1 MKVIHLIRPIQGL
14 VPEVEKPTSTIPF
27 REKVLWTS
35 CALLVYMVLS
45 NLPLFGVQRASSSD
59 PFYWMRVILA
69 SNRGTLMELGVS
81 PLVTTGMVM
90 QLLAGAKVID
100 VNLDNKEDRVLF
112 MTAQKVVGVLT
123 TAVMAIAY
131 VMSGMYGDFAA
142 IGTGNAILIVTQ
154 LTLAGVLL
162 LLLDEMM
169 QRGYGLGSGIS
180 LFIAAHIS
188 ETIVWSAVSPTTV
201 NIGRGTEYQ
210 GAILAL
216 FHAIVVKRSLGS
228 IFDAF
233 TRQNLP
239 NICNLVATASIFG
252 ACIYLQLLRVKLMIK
267 MQRSRGLERPYH
279 IKLFYTSNMP
289 IILHTALI
297 SNIYFVSQMIYNA
310 QPTSPFIKFF
320 GEWAKDTSVAG
331 HVVPVGGLVSNIC
344 VKCMCQKCIHHN
356 I

>member
-1 MKVIHLIRPIQGL
+1 
-14 VPEVEKPTSTIPF
+14 
-27 REKVLWTS
+27 
-35 CALLVYMVLS
+35 
-45 NLPLFGVQRASSSD
+45 
-59 PFYWMRVILA
+59 
-69 SNRGTLMELGVS
+69 
-81 PLVTTGMVM
+81 M

-154 LTLAGVLL
+154 LTLAGILL

-216 FHAIVVKRSLGS
+216 FHAIVVKRSLLSIWDAFTRQNLPNICNLVATAS
-228 IFDAF
+228 IFGACIYIAAHISETIVWSAVSPTTVNIGRGTEYQGAILALFHAIVVKRSLLSIWDAF

-310 QPTSPFIKFF
+310 QPTSPFIKLF

-344 VKCMCQKCIHHN
+344 VKCMCQKCIQPS
-356 I
+356 